1 MIELIEKD
9 REGYDVRK
17 LPYGK
22 FCIWYPNYF
31 VLECECGG
39 LLLGADSTALCRCG
53 ADHIDLVQ
61 DLLDNQTDAG
71 TYPWYKDRRLLPE
84 NGPFSFG

>member
-9 REGYDVRK
+9 RECYEVRK

-22 FCIWYPNYF
+22 VCIWHPDHF

-39 LLLGADSTALCRCG
+39 LLLCGDSTALCRCG
-53 ADHIDLVQ
+53 ADHSDLVR
-61 DLLDNQTDAG
+61 DLLDNRTSGGIYQWYEDRPPVPEDG
-71 TYPWYKDRRLLPE
+71 T
-84 NGPFSFG
+84 FSFG